1 MVDVVNPMV
10 GSNAHCIGLQF
21 YTKISETETLKEQGG
36 RVRVQD
42 TQVQV
47 QQTNNSDSD
56 KNTSLRA
63 QLLSPTTYK
72 GDAKFACFSLN
83 LSWFLT
89 SYPMASQLSR
99 NFICQYFF
107 SSCANII

>member
-47 QQTNNSDSD
+47 QHKQ
-56 KNTSLRA
+56 
-63 QLLSPTTYK
+63 Q
-72 GDAKFACFSLN
+72 
-83 LSWFLT
+83 
-89 SYPMASQLSR
+89 
-99 NFICQYFF
+99 
-107 SSCANII
+107 